1 MKQLSFKTLFFALAL
16 TAGVGMSS
24 CKDKA
29 KTDTT
34 NIDTSQTQSTSPGA
48 PEIAT
53 DPALEKGVQDATK
66 DYPGVTATVVNGEVI
81 LGGSIERDK
90 WVKLKQSIDGL
101 NPKKTNTDNLTIK

>member
-1 MKQLSFKTLFFALAL
+1 MKQFSIKTLFFACAL
-16 TAGVGMSS
+16 TAGVSMTS

-34 NIDTSQTQSTSPGA
+34 NIDTPATSTPTS

-53 DPALEKGVQDATK
+53 DPVLEKGVQDATK

-81 LGGSIERDK
+81 LGGTIERDN

>member
-1 MKQLSFKTLFFALAL
+1 MKHSSIKVLFFSLAL
-16 TAGVGMSS
+16 TAGISITS

-29 KTDTT
+29 KTNTT
-34 NIDTSQTQSTSPGA
+34 TIDTPATSTPTT

-90 WVKLKQSIDGL
+90 WIKLKQSIDGL
-101 NPKKTNTDNLTIK
+101 NPKKTNIDNLTIK

>member
-1 MKQLSFKTLFFALAL
+1 MKHSSMKTLFFVLAL
-16 TAGVGMSS
+16 TAGVSMSS

-34 NIDTSQTQSTSPGA
+34 NIDTSVTSAPST

-66 DYPGVTATVVNGEVI
+66 DYPGVTATVVNGEV
-81 LGGSIERDK
+81 LLSGSIERDK

>member
-1 MKQLSFKTLFFALAL
+1 MKHLSIKTLFFALAL
-16 TAGVGMSS
+16 TTGVSMSS

-34 NIDTSQTQSTSPGA
+34 NIDTTVTSA
-48 PEIAT
+48 PPPVIAT

-66 DYPGVTATVVNGEVI
+66 DYPGVTATVVDGEVI
-81 LGGSIERDK
+81 LGGTIERDK

-101 NPKKTNTDNLTIK
+101 NPK